1 MTTEHKILVFP
12 AGTEIAFEI
21 HNALRNN
28 KMVELYGSTSVPC
41 HANLLFKNCV
51 DGLPFANDPL
61 LIDALNTLIDK
72 WGIEF
77 IYPAHDDALLRLTKD
92 QDQLHAK
99 VITST
104 HFTVSI
110 CRNKADTYF
119 YLRDAWYMPDVYWN
133 DFDIKEF
140 PVFLKP
146 AVGQGSTGTKIVTN
160 RDQLWDF
167 LRTVR
172 CEYVMCEYLPGKE
185 FTVDCFTDR
194 NGTLRYVGQRTRER
208 IRSGIAVRSRF
219 VKTEDNVME
228 IADSLNTM
236 FDFNGAWF
244 FQLKEDKNGELKLM
258 EVAPRIAGTMGL
270 TRNIGVN
277 LPLLTLY
284 NNLGMD
290 VEIIKN
296 PNELLLDRA
305 FISRFQTDID
315 YENVY
320 VDLDDTLIIKG
331 KVNVYLL
338 AFLYQCRDKGKN
350 LILLTKHAG
359 NAIQTLDDHS
369 IDMNL
374 FDSIINI
381 PDWAEKSHFIR
392 PNSIFIDDSFAERK
406 KVADA
411 WGIPVFDT
419 DMVESLFDW
428 RV

>member
-28 KMVELYGSTSVPC
+28 KMVELYGATSVPC

-77 IYPAHDDALLRLTKD
+77 VYPAHDDALLRLTKD
-92 QDQLHAK
+92 QYQLHAK

-104 HFTVSI
+104 YFTVSI
-110 CRNKADTYF
+110 CRNKAETYF

-146 AVGQGSTGTKIVTN
+146 AVGQGSTGTKMVTN

-167 LRTVR
+167 LRTAR

-194 NGTLRYVGQRTRER
+194 NGVLRYVGQRTRER

-228 IADSLNTM
+228 IADSLNERL
-236 FDFNGAWF
+236 DFNGAWF

-359 NAIQTLDDHS
+359 NAIQRLDDHS

-392 PNSIFIDDSFAERK
+392 QNSIFIDDSFAERK

>member
-1 MTTEHKILVFP
+1 MTEHKVLVFP

-28 KMVELYGSTSVPC
+28 KMVELYGATSVPC
-41 HANLLFKNCV
+41 HANLVFKNCV

-77 IYPAHDDALLRLTKD
+77 VYPAHDDALLRLTRD
-92 QDQLHAK
+92 QGQLHAN

-104 HFTVSI
+104 YFTVSI
-110 CRNKADTYF
+110 CRNKAETYF
-119 YLRDAWYMPDVYWN
+119 YLRDAWYMPDIYWN

-146 AVGQGSTGTKIVTN
+146 AVGQGSTGTKMVTN

-167 LRTVR
+167 LRTAR
-172 CEYVMCEYLPGKE
+172 CEYVMCEYLPGQE
-185 FTVDCFTDR
+185 FTVDCFTDK

-228 IADSLNTM
+228 IADSLNAR

-338 AFLYQCRDKGKN
+338 AFLYQCRDKGKS

-359 NAIQTLDDHS
+359 NAIQRLDDHS

-381 PDWAEKSHFIR
+381 PDWAEKSQFIR

-411 WGIPVFDT
+411 WGTPVFDT
-419 DMVESLFDW
+419 DAVECLFDW
-428 RV
+428 RG